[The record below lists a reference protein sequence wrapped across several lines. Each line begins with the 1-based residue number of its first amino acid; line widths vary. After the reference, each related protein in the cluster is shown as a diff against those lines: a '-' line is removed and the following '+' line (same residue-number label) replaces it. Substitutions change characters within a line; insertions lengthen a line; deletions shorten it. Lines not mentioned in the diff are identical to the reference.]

1 MPADLSNFIDRQAA
15 RLAAAHALG
24 STLPRRPSSQTLNH
38 KVPATP
44 ALGSDGPNTST
55 SPMSSLATTLPSGD
69 WLINALD
76 DLSTRFTPVRSENV

>member
-24 STLPRRPSSQTLNH
+24 STLPRRPSSQALIH
-38 KVPATP
+38 KAPATP
-44 ALGSDGPNTST
+44 ALVADGSSAST
-55 SPMSSLATTLPSGD
+55 PPQIAPVLTLPSGE

-76 DLSTRFTPVRSENV
+76 DLSTRFTPVRSEDV